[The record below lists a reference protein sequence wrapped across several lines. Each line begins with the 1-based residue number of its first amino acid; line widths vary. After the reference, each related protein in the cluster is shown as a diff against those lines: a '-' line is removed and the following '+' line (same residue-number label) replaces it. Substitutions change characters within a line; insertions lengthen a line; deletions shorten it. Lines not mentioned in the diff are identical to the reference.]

1 MRPKMR
7 RVTVGLTQ
15 SQYQKIDN
23 LVEQG
28 SYPNINEV
36 VRTAVREHLLRLEEV
51 AA

>member
-1 MRPKMR
+1 MK

-15 SQYQKIDN
+15 SQYQKMDQ
-23 LVEQG
+23 LVVEG

-51 AA
+51 TA